1 MQVLLHDAAQ
11 IYDQWYIIQ
20 NNHNIYYMTT
30 IVWAYLIGLF
40 MGNTLPYYTEGY
52 CTLFNWHLQESTA
65 RSSLNHNWL
74 VGLHSNRD

>member
-30 IVWAYLIGLF
+30 IVWAIWLVCLWAILSRITQKVIAHFLIG
-40 MGNTLPYYTEGY
+40 TYKK
-52 CTLFNWHLQESTA
+52 A
-65 RSSLNHNWL
+65 
-74 VGLHSNRD
+74 LHVLA